1 MPDMLAII
9 SKAIFEKEAPGLSP
23 GQVLPTDRYRSQSK
37 HLAPLEAGGRLF
49 LVTVRPPNEAL
60 WLVAVLEGLSSDD
73 EGWVGRK
80 NRIPISDI
88 TPAIPQ
94 LRFESGKGLQAAKGA
109 LGMSLQTPRILTPA
123 DAELLL
129 SSTGTRP
136 VNFTAHQDTSALPCL
151 CKQCLSQSGER
162 AEAQG
167 MRFIRAQME
176 SEGRQLYYWLPEEL
190 QGDARAVGEAVRT
203 AFVGRL
209 GA

>member
-9 SKAIFEKEAPGLSP
+9 SKAIFEKEATGLSP
-23 GQVLPTDRYRSQSK
+23 GQVLPTDRYRSQSR
-37 HLAPLEAGGRLF
+37 HLSPLEDGGRLF
-49 LVTVRPPNEAL
+49 LVTVRPPNESL

-80 NRIPISDI
+80 NRIPITDVTS
-88 TPAIPQ
+88 AIPT

-109 LGMSLQTPRILTPA
+109 LGMSLQTPRVLTST

-129 SSTGTRP
+129 ASAGGGP
-136 VNFTAHQDTSALPCL
+136 INFTAHQEHSALPCL
-151 CKQCLSQSGER
+151 CKQCFPRSPER

-167 MRFIRAQME
+167 MRFVRAQVE
-176 SEGRQLYYWLPEEL
+176 TSGRLLYYWLPEEL
-190 QGDARAVGEAVRT
+190 AGDSRAVAQAVRG
-203 AFVGRL
+203 ALIGRL

>member
-37 HLAPLEAGGRLF
+37 HLAPLEDGGRLF
-49 LVTVRPPNEAL
+49 LVTVRPPNESL

-73 EGWVGRK
+73 EGWVGRR
-80 NRIPISDI
+80 NRVPIADI
-88 TPAIPQ
+88 TAAIPQ

-109 LGMSLQTPRILTPA
+109 LGMSLQTPRVLTSA

-129 SSTGTRP
+129 SSAGSRP
-136 VNFTAHQDTSALPCL
+136 VNFTAHQDASALPCL
-151 CKQCLSQSGER
+151 CKQCLPQSGER

-167 MRFIRAQME
+167 MRFVRAQME
-176 SEGRQLYYWLPEEL
+176 SAGRLLYYWLPEEL
-190 QGDARAVGEAVRT
+190 QGDARAVNAAVRT

-209 GA
+209 GT